1 MTKDKIL
8 IELSSS
14 TKTKVYKEDFASQ
27 SFPQKVFSAIWE
39 VEAEVNNGG
48 FSQYFFNNSRAS
60 AWFVALALVH
70 VGAPKTA
77 NICERAIAVAFPSGL
92 PEDLYSIRSAAN
104 NFPKN
109 IQGKL
114 YALDKEF
121 YAYPHDLADLLFAYV
136 KLNPDEFGTLLERTF
151 PVSRLTS

>member
-1 MTKDKIL
+1 MSSVNKNSIL
-8 IELSSS
+8 IDLSESDQ
-14 TKTKVYKEDFASQ
+14 TKFGKQDFEVQ
-27 SFPQKVFSAIWE
+27 SMPQKVFSAIWE

-114 YALDKEF
+114 Y
-121 YAYPHDLADLLFAYV
+121 
-136 KLNPDEFGTLLERTF
+136 
-151 PVSRLTS
+151 